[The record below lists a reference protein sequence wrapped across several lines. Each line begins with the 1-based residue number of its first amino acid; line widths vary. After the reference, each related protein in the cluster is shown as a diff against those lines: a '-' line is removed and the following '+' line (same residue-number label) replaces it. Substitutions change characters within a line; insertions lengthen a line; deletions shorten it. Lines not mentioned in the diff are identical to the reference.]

1 MFSGL
6 KQRWAEARVEPVA
19 NYVLDILARYERMNP
34 LDKDLVLRSFRS
46 VLSKLEEEYGPA
58 DHWNN
63 ELRLNLAKQ
72 LFRAAQNAGSNPHGN
87 IEGEMTRISANGTA
101 LLSFYIEMQTLKGQR
116 ANDLVRTINA
126 WSEVPS
132 GCNPNIPDSR

>member
-6 KQRWAEARVEPVA
+6 KQRWAEARIEPVS
-19 NYVLDILARYERMNP
+19 NYVFDILSRYERMNP
-34 LDKDLVLRSFRS
+34 LDRDLVLRSFQS
-46 VLSKLEEEYGPA
+46 VLLQLEEEYGPA
-58 DHWNN
+58 GNWSN
-63 ELRLNLAKQ
+63 ELRSSLAKQ

-116 ANDLVRTINA
+116 ANDLVRTITA
-126 WSEVPS
+126 WSERPS
-132 GCNPNIPDSR
+132 GYNPNIPNSG